1 MKSTYYFSHD
11 SNARHD
17 IKIQA
22 LRSVHGVAGY
32 GKYWIIIEMMR
43 ESAGYKLKLNNK
55 VLLIALSREFECSAD
70 EVKNF
75 INDCIY
81 DFGLFICDDDFF
93 WSDSLVQRMELAE
106 IKRNASKQNGFKG
119 GRPRKD
125 AHEQPQEAREDSEP
139 EPDKPKRQKRVTGEN
154 ATIAQEQPEKTF
166 SEDVIILT
174 GLLVDRIKAN
184 NPNAKVSDINKWRDA
199 IRLMIDSDGYNYEQI
214 YKMIEFSQ
222 SDEFWKSNILSSKK
236 LREKAGT
243 LVLQMRRESGDK
255 IRGSK
260 QGINR
265 PDIAPKRIPDD
276 NLSPER
282 IAEILEAG
290 RKYEEEL
297 RNMSG

>member
-1 MKSTYYFSHD
+1 MKDAFYFSHD

-17 IKIQA
+17 MRIQA
-22 LRSVHGVAGY
+22 LLSVHGLKGY
-32 GKYWIIIEMMR
+32 GMYWVLIELMR
-43 ESAGYKLKLNNK
+43 ESKNYKLPKNEK
-55 VLLIALSREFECSAD
+55 ITYMALGRELYCSPEEAKEFID
-70 EVKNF
+70 E
-75 INDCIY
+75 CIY
-81 DFGLFICDDDFF
+81 VFGLFVCDDLDF
-93 WSDSLVQRMELAE
+93 WSDSLMRRMAIYNQRKEAQAE
-106 IKRNASKQNGFKG
+106 KGRKG
-119 GRPRKD
+119 GLSRKYQQ
-125 AHEQPQEAREDSEP
+125 EQPQEAQEDSEP

-243 LVLQMRRESGDK
+243 LVLQMGRESGDK
-255 IRGSK
+255 NRGSK
-260 QGINR
+260 QGTNR